1 MTQITT
7 APLPRYEQEQQRI
20 PNFLRV
26 NGQAP
31 REVQTQMEQAE
42 RQRRYTGG
50 QIGEEGAVPSAWRGR
65 AASPMARANKVHDE
79 ESFTQFFQQAMQD
92 ARRDDIAR
100 AYMAYSK
107 TERSFFFTLLANRQ
121 VLDKQKAKPR
131 KGQERQHVN
140 ESMRTDIMK
149 DATKSLRMNR
159 GGEPNGEEMR
169 GAAEDVY
176 KQAARAMLS
185 GQISDKDGKI
195 SERSTLYDLKLLS
208 RAVRFLREANHQA
221 VLVDILHA

>member
-7 APLPRYEQEQQRI
+7 APVRRYDQEQQRI

-50 QIGEEGAVPSAWRGR
+50 QIGEEGAGPSAWRGR

-92 ARRDDIAR
+92 AQNYTAQDQVRKDAIEVLGEAN
-100 AYMAYSK
+100 K
-107 TERSFFFTLLANRQ
+107 LLVQTERCVKNAGKQ
-121 VLDKQKAKPR
+121 LDR
-131 KGQERQHVN
+131 
-140 ESMRTDIMK
+140 
-149 DATKSLRMNR
+149 ATKKQIKGDTNR
-159 GGEPNGEEMR
+159 LQKLVAKCRLDRVEAAQLEEIR
-169 GAAEDVY
+169 AAKQQLENSAAEVIRMYD
-176 KQAARAMLS
+176 
-185 GQISDKDGKI
+185 GQ
-195 SERSTLYDLKLLS
+195 
-208 RAVRFLREANHQA
+208 
-221 VLVDILHA
+221 